1 MAYNNSFQQRLE
13 SLHYKTSLA
22 ITGAINGPST
32 EKLYHELGLESLQN
46 RRWFRK
52 LSVFYKTVNGQ
63 SQNIY
68 LTLFLQT
75 TFHTKQEIVVI
86 GWFPSL

>member
-22 ITGAINGPST
+22 ITGAINYST
-32 EKLYHELGLESLQN
+32 ERLYHELGLESLQN

-86 GWFPSL
+86 G